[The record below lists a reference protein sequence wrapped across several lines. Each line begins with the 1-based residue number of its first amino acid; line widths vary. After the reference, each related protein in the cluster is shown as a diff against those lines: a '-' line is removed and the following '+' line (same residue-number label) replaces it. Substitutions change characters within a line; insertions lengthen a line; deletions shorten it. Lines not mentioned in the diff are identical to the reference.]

1 MRLLGPCLLVVCAVL
16 PGLRAQQGKDP
27 LSGGT
32 CYDDIAGHLQTKCP
46 QTASTMQKLS
56 DNYHP
61 DDANVQ
67 PHPCGHGCA
76 DGQLCDLNNQL
87 GRLEGP
93 GCVECPRGTC
103 CAFLDPRELNDQ
115 LAATI
120 PPFLPGNPR
129 EQAQNCIGGSVMVM
143 QIPCPRDHVC
153 RTGVTFPLG
162 ERPPRCTAAQMDLP
176 EAQRNC
182 MESCTEWWFEGMF
195 GQEGWNKKVSTA
207 TVCHHAAG

>member
-1 MRLLGPCLLVVCAVL
+1 MRPLLGACLLL

-32 CYDDIAGHLQTKCP
+32 CYDDIAGQLQTKCP

-56 DNYHP
+56 DSYHP

-103 CAFLDPRELNDQ
+103 CAFLDPSELNDQ
-115 LAATI
+115 VAATI
-120 PPFLPGNPR
+120 PPFLPGNPQ
-129 EQAQNCIGGSVMVM
+129 EQAREYSNVA
-143 QIPCPRDHVC
+143 
-153 RTGVTFPLG
+153 
-162 ERPPRCTAAQMDLP
+162 PPF
-176 EAQRNC
+176 QR
-182 MESCTEWWFEGMF
+182 GR
-195 GQEGWNKKVSTA
+195 
-207 TVCHHAAG
+207 